1 MMMDSLCHIL
11 VSVVDRSIYLLF
23 TLHVRVCTLAI
34 RSLYHPGYFRPLKLW
49 GGRRLQV
56 PLLLRSR
63 KLLEEPPPYQTCAFD
78 HAGVSC
84 LLYFK
89 NSEINPN
96 LYLMFNLY
104 LYI

>member
-23 TLHVRVCTLAI
+23 TLHVCTLAK

-49 GGRRLQV
+49 GGRRLHV

-63 KLLEEPPPYQTCAFD
+63 KLLEEPPLYQTCAFD
-78 HAGVSC
+78 HARVSC
-84 LLYFK
+84 LLFFK

-96 LYLMFNLY
+96 LYLMSNLY